1 MANEKLRHKE
11 FRIPKDVV
19 KNLKRGFYNYE
30 GSKKVEGYH
39 RTRHLM
45 RKKRISYELLKKV
58 KHYFDTTDNTPTS
71 REHKLNGGA
80 SMKRW
85 VQKTLEKARNYVKG
99 KPKEKMTSRKLNRNI
114 KESILSVLKE
124 YVEESPIKKK
134 L

>member
-19 KNLKRGFYNYE
+19 KGLKSGFYNYE

-58 KHYFDTTDNTPTS
+58 KHYFDTTENVTTS
-71 REHKLNGGA
+71 REHKLNGGNP
-80 SMKRW
+80 MRRW
-85 VQKTLEKARNYVKG
+85 VDKTLEKARNYVKG
-99 KPKEKMTSRKLNRNI
+99 KPQDKVTSRKLNRNI
-114 KESILSVLKE
+114 KESIISALKE
-124 YVEESPIKKK
+124 HVDSSSE
-134 L
+134 

>member
-19 KNLKRGFYNYE
+19 KELKKGFYNYE
-30 GSKKVEGYH
+30 GTKKVEGYH

-58 KHYFDTTDNTPTS
+58 KHYFDNFEGATGS
-71 REHKLNGGA
+71 KEYKLNGGK

-85 VQKTLEKARNYVKG
+85 VEKTLEKARNYVKG
-99 KPKEKMTSRKLNRNI
+99 KPQEKVTSRKLNRNI
-114 KESILSVLKE
+114 KESIVSVLKE
-124 YVEESPIKKK
+124 YVDTNSK
-134 L
+134 